1 MHNLQIQQLQHEAS
15 MAKPR
20 KSEGLEEMKETGN
33 LIETLNE
40 LSMDFNEVDEAEAV
54 NKLKNWIDN

>member
-1 MHNLQIQQLQHEAS
+1 MLIQHEAS
-15 MAKPR
+15 MAKPKR
-20 KSEGLEEMKETGN
+20 SEGLEDMKETGN